1 NIFPDNIVGIALYQ
15 AVTSYVYEGV
25 DNATNASIF
34 RRNVGTD
41 DGTNMIGVIFVC
53 VTFGLAAS
61 AAKERG
67 IPFLEFFASLADV
80 VLKLIR
86 AFLQLTPIGVCFMI
100 AGAVIKVD
108 DIADSFAK
116 LGLFVAT
123 VVVGIAVLAVVEV
136 LFYFVC
142 TRKNPFVPIKHMAKA
157 WFIVF
162 ATTSAIVGVPET
174 IEGCDEMG
182 VRRGTSRFVA
192 PLAATL
198 KADGSAIFIAA
209 SGVFIAQMEGL
220 GDNAGKIVVIWLL
233 TCALV
238 IAIPH
243 IPSSSIVIILTVLS
257 SVGVP
262 VEQVSLLYATEW
274 LLDRLRSGMSCASTF
289 FCVVYTEYMTIGKGG
304 ANVNEDEYDEV
315 MSELSQAKSPR
326 SAA

>member
-1 NIFPDNIVGIALYQ
+1 
-15 AVTSYVYEGV
+15 
-25 DNATNASIF
+25 
-34 RRNVGTD
+34 
-41 DGTNMIGVIFVC
+41 MIGVIFTC
-53 VTFGLAAS
+53 AAFGLAAS
-61 AAKERG
+61 GAKERG
-67 IPFLEFFASLADV
+67 VPFLEFFTSLSEV

-86 AFLQLTPIGVCFMI
+86 AFLQVTPIGVCFMI
-100 AGAVIKVD
+100 AGSVIKVD
-108 DIADSFAK
+108 DIVGSFAK
-116 LGLFVAT
+116 LGIFVVT
-123 VVVGIAVLAVVEV
+123 VVVAIAVLMLVEW

-142 TRKNPFVPIKHMAKA
+142 TRRNPFRPVKYLMKA

-182 VRRGTSRFVA
+182 IRKGTSRFVA

-198 KADGSAIFIAA
+198 KADGSAIFIAGA
-209 SGVFIAQMEGL
+209 GIFIAQMEGL

-233 TCALV
+233 TCALA

-243 IPSSSIVIILTVLS
+243 IPSSSIVLILTILA

-274 LLDRLRSGMSCASTF
+274 LLDRLRSGMSCVSTF
-289 FCVVYTEYMTIGKGG
+289 YCVCFTDYVTRGKDE
-304 ANVNEDEYDEV
+304 NEADSDRNFSEV
-315 MSELSQAKSPR
+315 MSELSQSRSLK